1 MAKNDVKAGGAYV
14 EITADNS
21 KLYKG
26 LKDAEDKLKDF
37 SGNVEDLGAAF
48 AGLGATFAAP
58 AALGVKAFAEFEQ
71 RILTLKGVTKAT
83 EQELQK
89 MNDVALEL
97 GATTSWS
104 ASQVADGMT
113 ALGRMGFNP
122 SEITA
127 SIAPVMDLARGLGVT
142 IDDAAGMLGASLNQ
156 FGAGANDAVKY
167 ADILTKATN
176 AAAIS
181 STELGESLK
190 YSGAAGAAVGQSI
203 EDVVA
208 LTMSLRN
215 MGLDASQAGTAL
227 RTIFLSL
234 QDAKKA
240 GQFETLF
247 NVDLRGADGQ
257 LRSLIEVFAEAQ
269 QAAQGMGDTLAGTVQ
284 GLFGTEAATAGVSLL
299 AAPDL
304 TQNKDALKASAGAA
318 KELREQMESG
328 LTGSFDA
335 LKSAVEGASIAL
347 GDALAPEIKGLAET
361 ITKIASALIGF
372 IEDNKDLVKTLGR
385 NAAGLLAVGAAFT
398 ALGVAARTTSNV
410 TGVAKS
416 AFAALADTF
425 LKLKAT
431 ATGAGV
437 GIQKTGAS
445 LDRATVKARGANR
458 AFSALKM
465 TLAGLSK
472 AFKIFSLSTF
482 ALAGWNALLDI
493 FSQLAAFATKTADE
507 MERARAAREKKMDDI
522 TTARESAEQSIEQ
535 RESAIDDVLN
545 RATRANLSDRERATL
560 QEDIDRMTRE
570 GIFAK
575 GDIVTTDKGFQI
587 RDAAVEFEAKQ
598 RARNLSIFE
607 GREKLTNPDLDLSAY
622 NLSAKEK
629 VIDATQV
636 DLNPYEMIADT
647 LNRMSDAGRRH
658 FVDRFEE
665 IWFGLGDTRAGQK
678 ASEFFT
684 AFNYEK
690 WGTWQGESKEDEML
704 ALGLIEDPQTW
715 AALREIMDANQHF
728 FGPDTNPLEGI
739 ESFIADVKKVRESYK
754 EFDEFANS
762 AANDYSKDIADSRLK
777 PFTSQEQRAALEEF
791 QATASA
797 ASLAALEAARGVQ
810 TEEVKEV
817 KTEDE
822 VKLEELQKQ
831 RESVAQTMDELSA
844 KGTLSAFDS
853 DRFFE
858 ALDVLDSAIYFQ
870 SEKVRKAKEQ
880 EQAEQAKT
888 TLESTVED
896 LGDPLTM
903 SGEELKKT
911 ITTLSGAFKNAE
923 GLGVDTSIF
932 KAQLLDAL
940 SVAASQLTPTTES
953 AATLNAFEAI
963 DMARRDDSDLLR
975 QQRDYLRDMLNRLNS
990 ILNAV
995 ETKNDEGGDLI

>member
-26 LKDAEDKLKDF
+26 LKDAEDKLKNF

-48 AGLGATFAAP
+48 AGLGATLAAP
-58 AALGVKAFAEFEQ
+58 AALGVKAFADFEQ
-71 RILTLKGVTKAT
+71 RILTLKGVTRAT
-83 EQELQK
+83 ESELQK

-97 GATTSWS
+97 GASTSWS

-122 SEITA
+122 SEIVNAISPT
-127 SIAPVMDLARGLGVT
+127 MDLARGLGVT
-142 IDDAAGMLGASLNQ
+142 VDEAADMLGAALNQ
-156 FGAGANDAVKY
+156 FGAGAVEAVKY

-176 AAAIS
+176 SAAIS
-181 STELGESLK
+181 ATELGESLK
-190 YSGAAGAAVGQSI
+190 YSGAAGAAVGQTA

-215 MGLDASQAGTAL
+215 MGLDASQAGTSL
-227 RTIFLSL
+227 RSIFLSL
-234 QDAKKA
+234 QNAGKA
-240 GQFETLF
+240 SQFEELF
-247 NVDLRGADGQ
+247 NVNLRGADGQ
-257 LRSLIEVFAEAQ
+257 LRSLVDVFAEAQ
-269 QAAQGMGDTLAGTVQ
+269 AAAQGMGDKLAGTVQ
-284 GLFGTEAATAGVSLL
+284 ELFGTVATTAGVSLL
-299 AAPDL
+299 SAPDL
-304 TQNKDALKASAGAA
+304 SENKETMKSSAGAA
-318 KELREQMESG
+318 KELREEMESG

-416 AFAALADTF
+416 AFASLADTF

-445 LDRATVKARGANR
+445 LDGAAVKARGANK
-458 AFSALKM
+458 AFTALKM

-472 AFKIFSLSTF
+472 AFKIFSLTTF
-482 ALAGWNALLDI
+482 ALAGWNALLEI
-493 FSQLAAFATKTADE
+493 FSQIANYATKTADE
-507 MERARAAREKKMDDI
+507 MERARAAREKKMEDI
-522 TTARESAEQSIEQ
+522 TTAKESAQQAIEQ

-545 RATRANLSDRERATL
+545 RATRSNLSDRERATL

-570 GIFAK
+570 GIFAD
-575 GDIVTTDKGFQI
+575 GDIVATDEGFQV

-598 RARNLSIFE
+598 RARDLSLFE
-607 GREKLTNPDLDLSAY
+607 GREKVATPNLDLSAY
-622 NLSAKEK
+622 NLSSKEK
-629 VIDATQV
+629 VIDATQI
-636 DLNPYEMIADT
+636 DLKPYEMIADT
-647 LNRMSDAGRRH
+647 LNKMSDAGRRA
-658 FVDRFEE
+658 FKEE
-665 IWFGLGDTRAGQK
+665 YTHSLFGIELGETGSQWATSLNYTVSDMWRG
-678 ASEFFT
+678 FT
-684 AFNYEK
+684 H
-690 WGTWQGESKEDEML
+690 EDKML
-704 ALGLIEDPQTW
+704 AMGMLADPQTA
-715 AALREIMDANQHF
+715 AALREIMDANQPA
-728 FGPDTNPLEGI
+728 FGFSGTDPTSSL
-739 ESFIADVKKVRESYK
+739 ESFIADVKAVRQSISD
-754 EFDEFANS
+754 FDEFANS
-762 AANDYSKDIADSRLK
+762 ATNDYSKDIEENRLK
-777 PFTSQEQRAALEEF
+777 PFTSQEQKQALEEF
-791 QATASA
+791 QATATA
-797 ASLAALEAARGVQ
+797 ASLAALEAAKGVQ
-810 TEEVKEV
+810 NEEVKET

-822 VKLEELQKQ
+822 IKLEELQKQ
-831 RESVAQTMDELSA
+831 RETVAKTIDELGA
-844 KGTLSAFDS
+844 KGDLSALDA

-858 ALDVLDSAIYFQ
+858 ALDILDTAIYAQF
-870 SEKVRKAKEQ
+870 EKVRAAREQ
-880 EQAEQAKT
+880 EQSEQAKT
-888 TLESTVED
+888 NLETTIED

-953 AATLNAFEAI
+953 AATLNAFEAL

-975 QQRDYLRDMLNRLNS
+975 QQRDYLKDMLNRLNS

-995 ETKNDEGGDLI
+995 ENKNEEGGDLI

>member
-26 LKDAEDKLKDF
+26 LEEAESKLEEF

-58 AALGVKAFAEFEQ
+58 AALGIKAFADFEQ

-83 EQELQK
+83 SEELQK

-97 GATTSWS
+97 GASTSWS

-122 SEITA
+122 SEITNA
-127 SIAPVMDLARGLGVT
+127 ISPVMDLARGLGVT
-142 IDDAAGMLGASLNQ
+142 IDDAAGMLGAALNQ
-156 FGAGANDAVKY
+156 FGAGAVDAVKY

-190 YSGAAGAAVGQSI
+190 YSGAAGAAVGQTV

-240 GQFETLF
+240 GQFEDLF
-247 NVDLRGADGQ
+247 NVNLRGADGQ
-257 LRSLIEVFAEAQ
+257 LRSLVEVFAEAQ
-269 QAAQGMGDTLAGTVQ
+269 AAAQNMGDTLAGTVQ

-304 TQNKDALKASAGAA
+304 TQNKDALKNSAGAA

-328 LTGSFDA
+328 LTGSFDS

-347 GDALAPEIKGLAET
+347 GDALSPEIKGLTQAV
-361 ITKIASALIGF
+361 TKITSALIVF
-372 IEDNKDLVKTLGR
+372 IEENRDLVKMVGR

-398 ALGVAARTTSNV
+398 ALGVATRTASNLS
-410 TGVAKS
+410 GVAKA
-416 AFAALADTF
+416 AFAALSDTF
-425 LKLKAT
+425 NKLKT
-431 ATGAGV
+431 ASAGASSGMS
-437 GIQKTGAS
+437 KTGAS
-445 LDRATVKARGANR
+445 LDGATTKAKGANR
-458 AFSALKM
+458 AFTALKF

-472 AFKIFSLSTF
+472 AFKIFSLSTL
-482 ALAGWNALLDI
+482 ALAGWNALLSI
-493 FSQLAAFATKTADE
+493 FSQIAEFATKTADE
-507 MERARAAREKKMDDI
+507 MERARAAREKKLEDI
-522 TTARESAEQSIEQ
+522 TTAKDVTQSKIEQ
-535 RESAIDDVLN
+535 REAEIDDVLN
-545 RATRANLSDRERATL
+545 RATRANLSERDKAVL
-560 QEDIDRMTRE
+560 NEDIERLKRE
-570 GIFAK
+570 GILAE
-575 GDIVTTDKGFQI
+575 GDIVATDEGFAV
-587 RDAAVEFEAKQ
+587 RDAAVELEAKQ
-598 RARNLSIFE
+598 RARDLSILE
-607 GREKLTNPDLDLSAY
+607 GRDLLSEPYLDLSQY
-622 NLSAKEK
+622 NLSKKENF
-629 VIDATQV
+629 VDVTQID
-636 DLNPYEMIADT
+636 LEPYEKIVESLGQMT
-647 LNRMSDAGRRH
+647 KEGRDAFALLYRNG
-658 FVDRFEE
+658 
-665 IWFGLGDTRAGQK
+665 
-678 ASEFFT
+678 
-684 AFNYEK
+684 YEK
-690 WGTWQGESKEDEML
+690 TKWAYYDNKNYLKFTDEDERIALSLL
-704 ALGLIEDPQTW
+704 A
-715 AALREIMDANQHF
+715 DAKTS
-728 FGPDTNPLEGI
+728 GVL
-739 ESFIADVKKVRESYK
+739 ADVMKANKRGVMGYNLPTGHLEDFIKDVKNVRNSFT
-754 EFDEFANS
+754 EFEAYANS
-762 AANDYSKDIADSRLK
+762 AANDYSKDIAENRLK
-777 PFTSQEQRAALEEF
+777 PFTSQEQRQALEEF
-791 QATASA
+791 QATATA
-797 ASLAALEAARGVQ
+797 ASLAALEAAQGVQ
-810 TEEVKEV
+810 NEEVKQV

-822 VKLEELQKQ
+822 IKLEELQKQ
-831 RESVAQTMDELSA
+831 REMVAQTMDELSA

-858 ALDVLDSAIYFQ
+858 ALDLLDSAIYFQ

-888 TLESTVED
+888 NLETTIED

-953 AATLNAFEAI
+953 SATLNAFEAL
-963 DMARRDDSDLLR
+963 DMTRRDDSDLLR
-975 QQRDYLRDMLNRLNS
+975 QQRDYLKDMLNRLNS

>member
-26 LKDAEDKLKDF
+26 LKDAEDKLKAF

-48 AGLGATFAAP
+48 AGLGATIAAP
-58 AALGVKAFAEFEQ
+58 AALGVKAFADFEQ

-97 GATTSWS
+97 GASTSWS

-122 SEITA
+122 SEIVNA
-127 SIAPVMDLARGLGVT
+127 ISPVMDLARGLGVT
-142 IDDAAGMLGASLNQ
+142 VDEAADMLGASLNQ
-156 FGAGANDAVKY
+156 FGVGANESVKY

-181 STELGESLK
+181 ATELGESLK
-190 YSGAAGAAVGQSI
+190 FSGAAGAAVGQTV

-215 MGLDASQAGTAL
+215 MGLDASQAGTSL
-227 RTIFLSL
+227 RSIFLSL
-234 QDAKKA
+234 QNAGKA
-240 GQFETLF
+240 SQFEELF
-247 NVDLRGADGQ
+247 NVNLRGADGQ
-257 LRSLIEVFAEAQ
+257 LRSLVDVFAEAQ
-269 QAAQGMGDTLAGTVQ
+269 AAAQGMGDTLAGTVQ
-284 GLFGTEAATAGVSLL
+284 ELFGTIATTAGVSLL
-299 AAPDL
+299 SAPDL
-304 TQNKDALKASAGAA
+304 TENKETMKASAGAA

-347 GDALAPEIKGLAET
+347 GDALNPEIKGLAEA

-372 IEDNKDLVKTLGR
+372 IENNKDLVKTLGR

-398 ALGVAARTTSNV
+398 ALGVAARTASNLS
-410 TGVAKS
+410 GVAKS
-416 AFAALADTF
+416 AFAALSETF

-465 TLAGLSK
+465 TLAGLAK
-472 AFKIFSLSTF
+472 AFKIFSLTTF
-482 ALAGWNALLDI
+482 ALAGWNALLEI
-493 FSQLAAFATKTADE
+493 FSQIANFATKTADE

-522 TTARESAEQSIEQ
+522 TTAKEATESAIEQ
-535 RESAIDDVLN
+535 RESSIDDVLN
-545 RATRANLSDRERATL
+545 RATRSNLSDRERATL

-570 GIFAK
+570 GIFAE
-575 GDIVTTDKGFQI
+575 GDIVATDEGFQV

-598 RARNLSIFE
+598 RARDMSIFE
-607 GREKLTNPDLDLSAY
+607 GREKVATPNLDLSAY
-622 NLSAKEK
+622 NLSSKEK
-629 VIDATQV
+629 VIDATQI
-636 DLNPYEMIADT
+636 DLKPYEMIADT
-647 LNRMSDAGRRH
+647 LNQMSEAGRRA
-658 FVDRFEE
+658 FKENYAQSLFA
-665 IWFGLGDTRAGQK
+665 IPLGKEGAKWAT
-678 ASEFFT
+678 SL
-684 AFNYEK
+684 NYSVADM
-690 WGTWQGESKEDEML
+690 WQGFSHEDKML
-704 ALGLIEDPQTW
+704 AMGMLEDPQTA
-715 AALREIMDANQHF
+715 AALREIMDANQHSLSANTD
-728 FGPDTNPLEGI
+728 PTSSL
-739 ESFIADVKKVRESYK
+739 ESFIADVKSVRKSISDFNEY
-754 EFDEFANS
+754 ANS
-762 AANDYSKDIADSRLK
+762 AANDYLKDIAENRLK

-791 QATASA
+791 QATANA

-810 TEEVKEV
+810 TEEIKEV

-822 VKLEELQKQ
+822 IKLEELQKQ
-831 RESVAQTMDELSA
+831 RETVAQTMDELGA
-844 KGTLSAFDS
+844 KGALSAFDS

-888 TLESTVED
+888 TLESTIED

-903 SGEELKKT
+903 GGEELKKT
-911 ITTLSGAFKNAE
+911 ITSLSGAFKNAE

-953 AATLNAFEAI
+953 SATLNAFEAI

-975 QQRDYLRDMLNRLNS
+975 QQRDYLKDMLNRLNS

-995 ETKNDEGGDLI
+995 ENNKEEGGELI

>member
-26 LKDAEDKLKDF
+26 LEDAEKKLEEF
-37 SGNVEDLGAAF
+37 SGNLEDLGAAF

-58 AALGVKAFAEFEQ
+58 AALGVKAFADFEQ

-97 GATTSWS
+97 GASTSWS

-122 SEITA
+122 SEIVNA
-127 SIAPVMDLARGLGVT
+127 ISPVMDLARGLGVT

-156 FGAGANDAVKY
+156 FGAGAVDAVKY

-240 GQFETLF
+240 GQFEDIF
-247 NVDLRGADGQ
+247 NVNLRGSDGV
-257 LRSLIEVFAEAQ
+257 LRSLVEVFAEAQ
-269 QAAQGMGDTLAGTVQ
+269 TAAQGLGDTLAGTVQ

-304 TQNKDALKASAGAA
+304 TQNKDALKNSAGAA
-318 KELREQMESG
+318 KELREEMESG

-361 ITKIASALIGF
+361 ITKIASALIVF

-416 AFAALADTF
+416 AFSALSETF

-437 GIQKTGAS
+437 GIQKTGAN
-445 LDRATVKARGANR
+445 LERTTVKARVANR

-465 TLAGLSK
+465 TLAGLAK
-472 AFKIFSLSTF
+472 AFKIFSLTTF
-482 ALAGWNALLDI
+482 ALAGWNALLEI
-493 FSQLAAFATKTADE
+493 FSQIANYATKTADE

-522 TTARESAEQSIEQ
+522 TTAKESTQSAIEQ
-535 RESAIDDVLN
+535 RESEIDDVLN
-545 RATRANLSDRERATL
+545 RATRANLSDRERASL

-570 GIFAK
+570 GIFAE
-575 GDIVTTDKGFQI
+575 GDIVATDEGFQV

-598 RARNLSIFE
+598 RARDLSLFE
-607 GREKLTNPDLDLSAY
+607 GREKVTTPNLDLSAY
-622 NLSAKEK
+622 NLSSKEK
-629 VIDATQV
+629 VIDATQI
-636 DLNPYEMIADT
+636 DLKPYEMIADT
-647 LNRMSDAGRRH
+647 LNQMSEAGRRA
-658 FVDRFEE
+658 FKEE
-665 IWFGLGDTRAGQK
+665 YTHSLFGIDLGETGSQWATSLNYTVSDMWRG
-678 ASEFFT
+678 FT
-684 AFNYEK
+684 H
-690 WGTWQGESKEDEML
+690 EDKML
-704 ALGLIEDPQTW
+704 AMGMLADPQTA
-715 AALREIMDANQHF
+715 AALREIMDANQPA
-728 FGPDTNPLEGI
+728 FGFTSTDPTSSL
-739 ESFIADVKKVRESYK
+739 ESFIADVKAVRQSIS

-762 AANDYSKDIADSRLK
+762 AENDYSKDIEENRLK

-791 QATASA
+791 QATANA
-797 ASLAALEAARGVQ
+797 ASLAALEAAKGTQ
-810 TEEVKEV
+810 NEEIKEV

-822 VKLEELQKQ
+822 IKLEELQKQ
-831 RESVAQTMDELSA
+831 RETVAKTMDELSA

-858 ALDVLDSAIYFQ
+858 ALDILDAAIYAQ

-888 TLESTVED
+888 TLESTIED

-911 ITTLSGAFKNAE
+911 ITTLSGAFKSAE

-953 AATLNAFEAI
+953 AATLNAFEAL
-963 DMARRDDSDLLR
+963 DMTRRDDSDLLR
-975 QQRDYLRDMLNRLNS
+975 QQRDYLKDMLNRLNS

>member
-1 MAKNDVKAGGAYV
+1 M
-14 EITADNS
+14 
-21 KLYKG
+21 
-26 LKDAEDKLKDF
+26 
-37 SGNVEDLGAAF
+37 
-48 AGLGATFAAP
+48 
-58 AALGVKAFAEFEQ
+58 
-71 RILTLKGVTKAT
+71 
-83 EQELQK
+83 
-89 MNDVALEL
+89 
-97 GATTSWS
+97 
-104 ASQVADGMT
+104 
-113 ALGRMGFNP
+113 
-122 SEITA
+122 
-127 SIAPVMDLARGLGVT
+127 
-142 IDDAAGMLGASLNQ
+142 
-156 FGAGANDAVKY
+156 
-167 ADILTKATN
+167 
-176 AAAIS
+176 
-181 STELGESLK
+181 
-190 YSGAAGAAVGQSI
+190 
-203 EDVVA
+203 A

-240 GQFETLF
+240 GQFEDIF
-247 NVDLRGADGQ
+247 NVNLRGADGQ
-257 LRSLIEVFAEAQ
+257 LRSLVDVFTEAQ
-269 QAAQGMGDTLAGTVQ
+269 AAAQGMGDTLAGTVQ

-361 ITKIASALIGF
+361 ITKIAAALIGF

-416 AFAALADTF
+416 AFGALADTF

-445 LDRATVKARGANR
+445 LNGATVKARGANK
-458 AFSALKM
+458 AFTALKF

-482 ALAGWNALLDI
+482 ALAGWNALLEI
-493 FSQLAAFATKTADE
+493 FSQIANFATKTADE

-522 TTARESAEQSIEQ
+522 TTAKEATQSAIETRESE
-535 RESAIDDVLN
+535 IDDVLN

-570 GIFAK
+570 GIFAD
-575 GDIVTTDKGFQI
+575 GDIVATEEGFQV

-598 RARNLSIFE
+598 RARNLSLFE
-607 GREKLTNPDLDLSAY
+607 GREKVATPNLDLSAY
-622 NLSAKEK
+622 NLSSKEK
-629 VIDATQV
+629 VIDATQI
-636 DLNPYEMIADT
+636 DLKPYEMIADT
-647 LNRMSDAGRRH
+647 LNQMSDAGRRA
-658 FVDRFEE
+658 FKSNYAQSIFT
-665 IWFGLGDTRAGQK
+665 IPLGKEGTKWAT
-678 ASEFFT
+678 SL
-684 AFNYEK
+684 NYSVADM
-690 WGTWQGESKEDEML
+690 WQGFTHEDKML
-704 ALGLIEDPQTW
+704 AMGMLEDPQT
-715 AALREIMDANQHF
+715 ASALNEIMRANQSS
-728 FGPDTNPLEGI
+728 GSINTDPTGSL
-739 ESFIADVKKVRESYK
+739 ESFIADVKSVRKSISDFE
-754 EFDEFANS
+754 EFANS
-762 AANDYSKDIADSRLK
+762 AENDYSKDITEARLK
-777 PFTSQEQRAALEEF
+777 PFTSQEQRQALEEF
-791 QATASA
+791 QATATA
-797 ASLAALEAARGVQ
+797 ASLAALEAAQGVQ
-810 TEEVKEV
+810 NEEVKQV

-822 VKLEELQKQ
+822 IKLEELQKQ
-831 RESVAQTMDELSA
+831 RDTVAQTMDELSA

-858 ALDVLDSAIYFQ
+858 ALDILDAAIYAQ

-888 TLESTVED
+888 NLESTIED

-903 SGEELKKT
+903 GEDELKKT
-911 ITTLSGAFKNAE
+911 IASLSGAFKNAE

-940 SVAASQLTPTTES
+940 SVATSQLTPTTES
-953 AATLNAFEAI
+953 AATLNAFEAL
-963 DMARRDDSDLLR
+963 DMTRRDDSDLLR
-975 QQRDYLRDMLNRLNS
+975 QQRDYLKDMLNRLNS

-995 ETKNDEGGDLI
+995 ETKNDEGGELI

>member
-26 LKDAEDKLKDF
+26 LEEAENKLEEF

-97 GATTSWS
+97 GASTSWS

-122 SEITA
+122 SEIVNA
-127 SIAPVMDLARGLGVT
+127 ISPVMDLARGLGVT

-156 FGAGANDAVKY
+156 FGAGAQDAVKY

-176 AAAIS
+176 SAAIS

-240 GQFETLF
+240 GQFEDLF
-247 NVDLRGADGQ
+247 NVNLRGADGQ
-257 LRSLIEVFAEAQ
+257 LRSLVEVFAEAQ
-269 QAAQGMGDTLAGTVQ
+269 AAAQGMGDTLAGTVQ

-304 TQNKDALKASAGAA
+304 TQNKDALKTSAGAA

-347 GDALAPEIKGLAET
+347 GDALAPEIKGLAEA
-361 ITKIASALIGF
+361 ITKIASALIVF

-410 TGVAKS
+410 AGVAKS
-416 AFAALADTF
+416 AFAALSDTF
-425 LKLKAT
+425 IKLKT
-431 ATGAGV
+431 ASAGASSGMS
-437 GIQKTGAS
+437 KTGAS
-445 LDRATVKARGANR
+445 LDGATVKAKGANK
-458 AFSALKM
+458 AFTALKF
-465 TLAGLSK
+465 TLSGLSK
-472 AFKIFSLSTF
+472 AFKIFSLSTL
-482 ALAGWNALLDI
+482 ALAGWNALLSI
-493 FSQLAAFATKTADE
+493 FAQIAEFATKTADE
-507 MERARAAREKKMDDI
+507 MERARAAREKKLEDI
-522 TTARESAEQSIEQ
+522 TTAKDATQTKIEQ
-535 RESAIDDVLN
+535 REVEIDDVLN
-545 RATRANLSDRERATL
+545 RATRANLSERDKAVL
-560 QEDIDRMTRE
+560 NEDIERLKRE
-570 GIFAK
+570 GILAE
-575 GDIVTTDKGFQI
+575 GDIVATDEGFSV
-587 RDAAVEFEAKQ
+587 RDAAVELEAKQ
-598 RARNLSIFE
+598 RARDLSILE
-607 GREKLTNPDLDLSAY
+607 GRDLLSEPYLDLSQY
-622 NLSAKEK
+622 NLSKKEN
-629 VIDATQV
+629 VVDATQI
-636 DLNPYEMIADT
+636 DLEPYEKIVEGLAQMT
-647 LNRMSDAGRRH
+647 KEGRDAFALLYRNG
-658 FVDRFEE
+658 
-665 IWFGLGDTRAGQK
+665 
-678 ASEFFT
+678 
-684 AFNYEK
+684 YEK
-690 WGTWQGESKEDEML
+690 TKWAYYDNKNYLKFTDEDERIALSLL
-704 ALGLIEDPQTW
+704 A
-715 AALREIMDANQHF
+715 DAKTS
-728 FGPDTNPLEGI
+728 GVL
-739 ESFIADVKKVRESYK
+739 ADVMKANKRGVMGYNLPTGHLEDFIKDVKSVRNSFT
-754 EFDEFANS
+754 EFEAFANS
-762 AANDYSKDIADSRLK
+762 ATNDYTKDIEENRLK

-791 QATASA
+791 QATANA
-797 ASLAALEAARGVQ
+797 ASLAALEAAQGVQ
-810 TEEVKEV
+810 NEEVKEV
-817 KTEDE
+817 KSEDE
-822 VKLEELQKQ
+822 IKLEELRKQ
-831 RESVAQTMDELSA
+831 RETVAKTMDDLSA

-858 ALDVLDSAIYFQ
+858 ALDLLDSAIYFQ

-888 TLESTVED
+888 NLESTIED

-953 AATLNAFEAI
+953 AATLNAFEAL
-963 DMARRDDSDLLR
+963 DMTRRDDSDLLR
-975 QQRDYLRDMLNRLNS
+975 QQRDYLKDMLNRLNS
-990 ILNAV
+990 ILTAV
-995 ETKNDEGGDLI
+995 ETKNEEGGELI

>member
-26 LKDAEDKLKDF
+26 LEEAEDKLEEF
-37 SGNVEDLGAAF
+37 SGNLEDLGAAF

-58 AALGVKAFAEFEQ
+58 AALGIKAFADFEQ

-83 EQELQK
+83 SEELQK

-97 GATTSWS
+97 GASTSWS

-122 SEITA
+122 SEIVNA
-127 SIAPVMDLARGLGVT
+127 ISPVMDLARGLGVT

-156 FGAGANDAVKY
+156 FGAGAVEAVKY

-203 EDVVA
+203 EDVVS

-240 GQFETLF
+240 GQFEDIF
-247 NVDLRGADGQ
+247 NVNLRGADGV
-257 LRSLIEVFAEAQ
+257 LRSLVEVFAEAQ
-269 QAAQGMGDTLAGTVQ
+269 TAAQGLGDTLAGTVQ

-304 TQNKDALKASAGAA
+304 TQNKDALKDSAGAA

-347 GDALAPEIKGLAET
+347 GDALGPEIKGLAET

-416 AFAALADTF
+416 AFAALSDVF

-437 GIQKTGAS
+437 GIQKTGAN
-445 LDRATVKARGANR
+445 LDRATVKARVANR

-465 TLAGLSK
+465 TLAGLAK
-472 AFKIFSLSTF
+472 AFKIFSLTTF
-482 ALAGWNALLDI
+482 ALAGWNALLEI
-493 FSQLAAFATKTADE
+493 FSQIANFATKTADE

-522 TTARESAEQSIEQ
+522 TTAKEATQSAIEQ

-545 RATRANLSDRERATL
+545 RATRSNLSDRERATL

-570 GIFAK
+570 GIFAD
-575 GDIVTTDKGFQI
+575 GDIVATDEGFQV
-587 RDAAVEFEAKQ
+587 RNAAVEFEAKQ
-598 RARNLSIFE
+598 RARDLSLFE
-607 GREKLTNPDLDLSAY
+607 GREKVATPNLDLSAY
-622 NLSAKEK
+622 NLSSKEK
-629 VIDATQV
+629 VIDATQI
-636 DLNPYEMIADT
+636 DLKPYEMIADT
-647 LNRMSDAGRRH
+647 LNQMSDAGRRA
-658 FVDRFEE
+658 FKSNYAQSLFA
-665 IWFGLGDTRAGQK
+665 IPLGKEGTK
-678 ASEFFT
+678 WTTSL
-684 AFNYEK
+684 NYSVADL
-690 WGTWQGESKEDEML
+690 WQGFTHEDKML
-704 ALGLIEDPQTW
+704 AMGMLEDPQTA
-715 AALREIMDANQHF
+715 AALNEIMRANQF
-728 FGPDTNPLEGI
+728 TASANTDPTSSL
-739 ESFIADVKKVRESYK
+739 ESFIADVKNVRKSIADFE
-754 EFDEFANS
+754 EFANS
-762 AANDYSKDIADSRLK
+762 AENDYSKDIEENRLK
-777 PFTSQEQRAALEEF
+777 PFTSQEQKQVLEEF
-791 QATASA
+791 QATANA
-797 ASLAALEAARGVQ
+797 ASLAALEAAQGVQ
-810 TEEVKEV
+810 NEEVKQT

-822 VKLEELQKQ
+822 IKLDELQKQ
-831 RESVAQTMDELSA
+831 RETVAQTMDELSA

-858 ALDVLDSAIYFQ
+858 ALDLLDSAIYFQ

-880 EQAEQAKT
+880 EQAEQVKT
-888 TLESTVED
+888 NLESTIED
-896 LGDPLTM
+896 LGDPLAM
-903 SGEELKKT
+903 GEEELQKT
-911 ITTLSGAFKNAE
+911 IKTLSGAFKNAE

-953 AATLNAFEAI
+953 SATLNAFEAL
-963 DMARRDDSDLLR
+963 DMTRRDDSDLLR
-975 QQRDYLRDMLNRLNS
+975 QQRDYLKDMLNRLNS

>member
-1 MAKNDVKAGGAYV
+1 MAKSDVKAGGAYV

-26 LKDAEDKLKDF
+26 LEEAENKLEEF

-58 AALGVKAFAEFEQ
+58 AALGVKAFADFEQ

-83 EQELQK
+83 SEELQK

-97 GATTSWS
+97 GASTSWS

-122 SEITA
+122 SEIVNA
-127 SIAPVMDLARGLGVT
+127 ISPVMDLARGLGVA

-156 FGAGANDAVKY
+156 FGAGAVEAVKY

-176 AAAIS
+176 SAAIS

-190 YSGAAGAAVGQSI
+190 YSGAAGSAVGQSI

-240 GQFETLF
+240 GQFEDLF
-247 NVDLRGADGQ
+247 NVNLRGADGQ
-257 LRSLIEVFAEAQ
+257 LRSLVEVFAEAQ

-318 KELREQMESG
+318 KELREEMESG

-347 GDALAPEIKGLAET
+347 GDALGPEIKGLAES

-425 LKLKAT
+425 IKLKAT

-437 GIQKTGAS
+437 GIKKTGAS
-445 LDRATVKARGANR
+445 LERTTVKARVANR

-465 TLAGLSK
+465 TLAGLAK
-472 AFKIFSLSTF
+472 AFKIFSLTTF
-482 ALAGWNALLDI
+482 ALAGWNALLEI
-493 FSQLAAFATKTADE
+493 FSQIANFATKTADE

-522 TTARESAEQSIEQ
+522 TTAKEATQSAIESRESE
-535 RESAIDDVLN
+535 IDDVLN
-545 RATRANLSDRERATL
+545 RATRSNLSDRERATL

-570 GIFAK
+570 GIFAD
-575 GDIVTTDKGFQI
+575 GDIVATDEGFQV

-598 RARNLSIFE
+598 RARDLSIFE
-607 GREKLTNPDLDLSAY
+607 GQEKVTTPKLDLSAY
-622 NLSAKEK
+622 NLSSKEK
-629 VIDATQV
+629 VIDATQI
-636 DLNPYEMIADT
+636 DLKPYEMIADT
-647 LNRMSDAGRRH
+647 LNQMSEAGRRA
-658 FVDRFEE
+658 FKEE
-665 IWFGLGDTRAGQK
+665 YTHSLFGIELGETGSQWATSLNYTVSDMWRG
-678 ASEFFT
+678 FT
-684 AFNYEK
+684 H
-690 WGTWQGESKEDEML
+690 EDKML
-704 ALGLIEDPQTW
+704 AMGMLADPQTA
-715 AALREIMDANQHF
+715 AALREIMDANQF
-728 FGPDTNPLEGI
+728 TASANTDPTGSL
-739 ESFIADVKKVRESYK
+739 ESFIADVKNVRKSIAD
-754 EFDEFANS
+754 FDEFANS
-762 AANDYSKDIADSRLK
+762 AENDYSKDIAENRLK
-777 PFTSQEQRAALEEF
+777 PFTSQEQRQAIEEF
-791 QATASA
+791 QATANA

-817 KTEDE
+817 KSEDE
-822 VKLEELQKQ
+822 IKLEELQKQ
-831 RESVAQTMDELSA
+831 RETVAQTMDELSA

-880 EQAEQAKT
+880 EQSEQAKT
-888 TLESTVED
+888 ILESTIED

-903 SGEELKKT
+903 GGEELKKT

-953 AATLNAFEAI
+953 SATLNAFEAL
-963 DMARRDDSDLLR
+963 DMTRRDDSDILR
-975 QQRDYLRDMLNRLNS
+975 QQRDYLKDMLNRLNS

-995 ETKNDEGGDLI
+995 ETKSEEGGELI

>member
-26 LKDAEDKLKDF
+26 LQEAEDKLEEF

-58 AALGVKAFAEFEQ
+58 AALGVKAFADFEQ

-97 GATTSWS
+97 GASTSWS

-122 SEITA
+122 SEIVNA
-127 SIAPVMDLARGLGVT
+127 ISPVMDLARGLGVT

-156 FGAGANDAVKY
+156 FGAGAVDAVKY

-240 GQFETLF
+240 GQFEDLF
-247 NVDLRGADGQ
+247 NVNLRGADGQ
-257 LRSLIEVFAEAQ
+257 LRSLVEVFAEAQ
-269 QAAQGMGDTLAGTVQ
+269 AAAQGMGDTLAGTVQ

-304 TQNKDALKASAGAA
+304 TQNKDALKDSAGAA

-347 GDALAPEIKGLAET
+347 GDALAPEIKGLAEA
-361 ITKIASALIGF
+361 ITKIAAALIGF

-410 TGVAKS
+410 TGVVKS
-416 AFAALADTF
+416 AFSALADTF
-425 LKLKAT
+425 IKLKT
-431 ATGAGV
+431 ASAGASSGMS
-437 GIQKTGAS
+437 KTGAS
-445 LDRATVKARGANR
+445 LDGTAVKAKGANK
-458 AFSALKM
+458 AFTALKF

-472 AFKIFSLSTF
+472 AFKIFSLSTL
-482 ALAGWNALLDI
+482 ALAGWNALLEI
-493 FSQLAAFATKTADE
+493 FSQIANFATKTADE

-522 TTARESAEQSIEQ
+522 TTAKEATQSAIESRESE
-535 RESAIDDVLN
+535 IDDVLN

-570 GIFAK
+570 GIFAD
-575 GDIVTTDKGFQI
+575 GDIVATDEGFQV

-598 RARNLSIFE
+598 RARDLSLFE
-607 GREKLTNPDLDLSAY
+607 GREKVATPNLDLSAY
-622 NLSAKEK
+622 NLSSKEK
-629 VIDATQV
+629 VIDATQI
-636 DLNPYEMIADT
+636 DLKPYEMIADT
-647 LNRMSDAGRRH
+647 LNQMSDAGRRA
-658 FVDRFEE
+658 FKSNYAQTLFA
-665 IWFGLGDTRAGQK
+665 IPLGKEGTKWAT
-678 ASEFFT
+678 SL
-684 AFNYEK
+684 NYRVADM
-690 WGTWQGESKEDEML
+690 WQGFTHEDKML
-704 ALGLIEDPQTW
+704 AMGMLEDPQTA
-715 AALREIMDANQHF
+715 AALNEIMRANQSS
-728 FGPDTNPLEGI
+728 GSINTDPTSSL
-739 ESFIADVKKVRESYK
+739 ESFIADVKKVRQSISD
-754 EFDEFANS
+754 FDEFANS
-762 AANDYSKDIADSRLK
+762 AENDYSKEIAENRLN

-791 QATASA
+791 QATATA
-797 ASLAALEAARGVQ
+797 ASLAALEAAQGTRN
-810 TEEVKEV
+810 EDLKEV

-822 VKLEELQKQ
+822 LKLEELQKQ
-831 RESVAQTMDELSA
+831 RETVAQTMDELSA

-888 TLESTVED
+888 TLETTIED

-911 ITTLSGAFKNAE
+911 ITTLSDAFKNAE

-953 AATLNAFEAI
+953 AATLNAFEAL
-963 DMARRDDSDLLR
+963 DMTRRDDSDLLR
-975 QQRDYLRDMLNRLNS
+975 QQRDYLKDMLNRLNS
-990 ILNAV
+990 ILTAV
-995 ETKNDEGGDLI
+995 EKNNDDGGELI

>member
-26 LKDAEDKLKDF
+26 LQEAEDKLEEF

-58 AALGVKAFAEFEQ
+58 AALGVKAFADFEQ

-97 GATTSWS
+97 GASTSWS

-113 ALGRMGFNP
+113 ALGRMGFDP
-122 SEITA
+122 SEIVNA
-127 SIAPVMDLARGLGVT
+127 ISPVMDLARGLGVT

-156 FGAGANDAVKY
+156 FGAGAVDAVKY

-176 AAAIS
+176 SAAIS

-240 GQFETLF
+240 GQFEDIF
-247 NVDLRGADGQ
+247 NVNLRGADGQ
-257 LRSLIEVFAEAQ
+257 LRSLVEVFTEAQ
-269 QAAQGMGDTLAGTVQ
+269 AAAQGMGDTLAGTVQ

-304 TQNKDALKASAGAA
+304 TQNKDALKDSAGAA

-347 GDALAPEIKGLAET
+347 GDALAPEIKGLAEA
-361 ITKIASALIGF
+361 ITKIAAALIGF

-410 TGVAKS
+410 TGVVKS
-416 AFAALADTF
+416 AFSALAEVF

-445 LDRATVKARGANR
+445 LDGATVKARGANR
-458 AFSALKM
+458 AFSVLKM

-472 AFKIFSLSTF
+472 AFKIFSLTTF
-482 ALAGWNALLDI
+482 ALAGWNALLEI
-493 FSQLAAFATKTADE
+493 FSQIANFATKTADE

-522 TTARESAEQSIEQ
+522 TTAKEATQSAIESRESE
-535 RESAIDDVLN
+535 IDDVLN

-570 GIFAK
+570 GIFAG
-575 GDIVTTDKGFQI
+575 GDIVATEEGFQV

-598 RARNLSIFE
+598 RARDLSLFE
-607 GREKLTNPDLDLSAY
+607 GREKVATPNLDLSAY
-622 NLSAKEK
+622 NLSSKEK
-629 VIDATQV
+629 VIDATQI
-636 DLNPYEMIADT
+636 DLKPYEMIADS
-647 LNRMSDAGRRH
+647 LNQMSEAGRRA
-658 FVDRFEE
+658 FKENYAQTLFK
-665 IWFGLGDTRAGQK
+665 IPLGTKGEQWATY
-678 ASEFFT
+678 SNYFFSSL
-684 AFNYEK
+684 
-690 WGTWQGESKEDEML
+690 WQGTTEQDKTLAMGML
-704 ALGLIEDPQTW
+704 GDPQTA
-715 AALREIMDANQHF
+715 AALREIMDANQHTL
-728 FGPDTNPLEGI
+728 GANTDPTSSL
-739 ESFIADVKKVRESYK
+739 ESFIADVKKVRQSISD
-754 EFDEFANS
+754 FDEFANS
-762 AANDYSKDIADSRLK
+762 AENDYSKEIAENRLN

-791 QATASA
+791 QATANA
-797 ASLAALEAARGVQ
+797 ASLAALEAAQGVQ
-810 TEEVKEV
+810 NEEVKQV

-822 VKLEELQKQ
+822 IKLEELQKQ
-831 RESVAQTMDELSA
+831 RETVAQTMDELSA

-888 TLESTVED
+888 NLESTIED

-903 SGEELKKT
+903 SGEELKNT

-953 AATLNAFEAI
+953 AATLNAFEAL
-963 DMARRDDSDLLR
+963 DMTRRDDSDLLR
-975 QQRDYLRDMLNRLNS
+975 QQRDYLKDMLNRLNS
-990 ILNAV
+990 ILTAV
-995 ETKNDEGGDLI
+995 EKNNDDGGELI